1 VATVG
6 PGATLGE
13 LYYAVARDSGGALG
27 FPTGI
32 YPTVCVGGHLSGGGF
47 GPMMRKHGLGV
58 NNMVDG
64 DERLL
69 DRVALGEGHFWAIRG
84 GGGRSFG
91 VVVSWTVP
99 LVPVPRVISAFTVR
113 RLVRCGDRRQTQA
126 TVWLLAKW
134 QRVAHAL
141 PDDLFVKAAME
152 SELDDT
158 GERHPL
164 VTFKLLFL
172 GGNCSGMVAE
182 MSTHLPE
189 LGITASDCRD
199 MSWIQSM
206 LYFYG
211 YTSGQAAVEVLLDQ
225 SLQPK
230 DYCVTTPI
238 PAAGLAGLLAR
249 VVEDRGGSID
259 VNPQGGAMSAT
270 PKSDTRTRNGE
281 GTCTTCCTS
290 SSGAATPTCRTKT
303 RTSGGCGACT
313 GGWRHMRARVPG
325 RLTSTSGTRT

>member
-1 VATVG
+1 M
-6 PGATLGE
+6 
-13 LYYAVARDSGGALG
+13 ARDSGGALG